1 MTYQLISPPCS
12 LDFVALTKKELKKYN
27 EWFIALLPER
37 LTILQ
42 SCVNASAGYSSWVA
56 DFDPASLVELGDW
69 FASQVATRQRT
80 KLEVRAMEGRLK
92 FPMDVPHEELTD
104 ETISKAIDVGMYFGM
119 VLLKNHPS
127 LRWDF
132 KTESKRFAD
141 YGQPVIV
148 GFGAAILNP
157 VRIAITLAYGV
168 AAGTQSGSRLG
179 QVYQFWSDKA
189 GG

>member
-1 MTYQLISPPCS
+1 
-12 LDFVALTKKELKKYN
+12 
-27 EWFIALLPER
+27 
-37 LTILQ
+37 
-42 SCVNASAGYSSWVA
+42 
-56 DFDPASLVELGDW
+56 
-69 FASQVATRQRT
+69 
-80 KLEVRAMEGRLK
+80 MEGRLK

-104 ETISKAIDVGMYFGM
+104 ETVSKAIDVGMYFGM

-127 LRWDF
+127 SRWDF